1 MDIMKKKVSCL
12 ILSVSLVACGGGG
25 GEPASNNTNNTNTE
39 ETITSINLSTT
50 TDLSTLKVGQ
60 NAKIDAICF
69 CDGKNS
75 DISSMGEWS
84 VDDKTVAQINSS
96 GKLVLLKYGYFEIKF
111 QYKGKSSSNTIKF
124 KSTKEIEDINIQ
136 QSNLNSYVGEKLQ
149 LAYGVLD
156 FLGKDINQPLNWSSS
171 DSNIVTVDENGAIES
186 LREGDAIISA
196 SFNNRKDQVSVKV
209 HKKMTLV
216 KGIIEGDISWSLS
229 DSPYQIDGVLQI
241 PYNSKL
247 TINDGV
253 IVYGKIRQNS
263 TTGLSRFGENP
274 YSPEI
279 GIWGGLFINGTKEH
293 PVSINNA
300 VFAQKTGD
308 DKGRSFIGRLD
319 AQNIKIQSSTFGF
332 SSGNI
337 FIRDSEIIDSYGPS
351 IVYPQVFNEP
361 NSVITGNLFKSHRG
375 IRLDPSKDI
384 SFTNNKFVNSGLSEI
399 WLRPIYTTKKLVFKN
414 NSFDE
419 KNRVYCDNEGSAS
432 DPNYKID
439 VSNNY
444 WGTTD
449 TVQIYDILVDK
460 FDNLKYS
467 CELVYSPFLSSAP

>member
-1 MDIMKKKVSCL
+1 MDITKKKMSCF

-25 GEPASNNTNNTNTE
+25 GEPSPSNANNTE
-39 ETITSINLSTT
+39 EQITSINLSTAA
-50 TDLSTLKVGQ
+50 DLSKLKVGQ
-60 NAKIDAICF
+60 EATIEAICP
-69 CDGKNS
+69 CNGKNS
-75 DISSMGEWS
+75 DISSMGVWS
-84 VDDKTVAQINSS
+84 VDNKEVAQISSS

-111 QYKGKSSSNTIKF
+111 QYKGKYSNNTIRF
-124 KSTKEIEDINIQ
+124 KPSTEVEDVNIQ
-136 QSNLNSYVGEKLQ
+136 QSNLNSYVGEKIQ
-149 LAYGVLD
+149 LAYGAFD
-156 FLGKDINQPLNWSSS
+156 FLGKNVNQPLNWLSS
-171 DSNIVTVDENGAIES
+171 DSNIVTVDESGAIES
-186 LREGDAIISA
+186 LREGDAVISV
-196 SFNNRKDQVSVKV
+196 SFNNRKDQVTVKV

-216 KGIIEGDISWSLS
+216 KGIIEGDISWNIS
-229 DSPYQIDGVLQI
+229 DSPYQIDGILQI

-247 TINDGV
+247 TINEGV
-253 IVYGKIRQNS
+253 IVYGKIRQNP
-263 TTGLSRFGENP
+263 TTERSRFGENP

-279 GIWGGLFINGTKEH
+279 GVWGGLFINGTKEQ

-300 VFAQKTGD
+300 VFAQKKGE

-319 AQNIKIQSSTFGF
+319 AQNTRFQSSAFGF
-332 SSGNI
+332 SSGNT

-351 IVYPQVFNEP
+351 IASPQVFNEP

-375 IRLDPSKDI
+375 IYLDPSKDI
-384 SFTNNKFVNSGLSEI
+384 SFTNNKFINSSLSEI
-399 WLRPIYTTKKLVFKN
+399 ELRPIYTTKKLIFKN
-414 NSFDE
+414 NSFDS
-419 KNRVYCDNEGSAS
+419 KNRVYCNNEGSTS

-449 TVQIYDILVDK
+449 TAQISDILVDK